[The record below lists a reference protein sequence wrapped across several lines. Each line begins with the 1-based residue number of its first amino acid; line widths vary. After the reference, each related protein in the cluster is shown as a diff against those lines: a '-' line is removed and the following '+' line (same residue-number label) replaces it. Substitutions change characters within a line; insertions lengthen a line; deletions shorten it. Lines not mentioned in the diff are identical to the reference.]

1 MSQRLR
7 LLRENDVF
15 SHHTLDI
22 SDTRH
27 LYQPYSAI
35 VKEPEEEVERRAKE
49 VLAKGKALIVKDNR
63 GTGKSSLVN
72 HVLLD
77 LGPACFPI
85 FFRLGLAGDFDKV
98 SSDPGEF
105 ARYLLTR
112 TRAEVLKVKKLSK
125 AALEKYRK
133 YSALEISY
141 TEGRKDTLIGKI
153 KNTLS
158 WIPGLAST
166 EAEVGGELQ
175 TYVETALSE
184 KVYND
189 DRIAAIAELCEVIR
203 AHKLEP
209 VLVFDDTDHFLQQGA
224 IDRRPLVDAFFV
236 NIVPMFQE
244 FGCGTVL
251 NAHSSY
257 DDYET
262 FRAAQKKHFD
272 EVLTIPVV
280 GFEGFLKIVEKK
292 VRAVHAEAAL
302 DDLFQRDAL
311 ETIFHQ
317 AYLKKPKERMR
328 DTMLVLQDTVL
339 AAINANADK
348 VSLAHAVHGLFEAGV
363 G

>member
-1 MSQRLR
+1 MTQRLS

-22 SDTRH
+22 ADTRH
-27 LYQPYSAI
+27 LYQPYSTI
-35 VKEPEEEVERRAKE
+35 VKEPEEQVERLAKE
-49 VLAKGKALIVKDNR
+49 VLAKGKALMIKDNR

-77 LGPACFPI
+77 LGSTCFPI

-98 SSDPGEF
+98 SSDPTEF
-105 ARYLLTR
+105 TRYLLTR
-112 TRAEVLKVKKLSK
+112 TRTEIQGIKKLSK
-125 AALEKYRK
+125 AALDRYRK
-133 YSALEISY
+133 YSAQEISY
-141 TEGRKDTLIGKI
+141 TEGRKDTLVGKI
-153 KNTLS
+153 KSALS

-166 EAEVGGELQ
+166 EVEVSGEME

-184 KVYND
+184 QIYNT
-189 DRIAAIAELCEVIR
+189 DRIAAIADLCAVIR
-203 AHKLEP
+203 GHQLEP

-224 IDRRPLVDAFFV
+224 IDRRPLVDKFFV
-236 NIVPMFQE
+236 DVVPMFQD
-244 FGCGTVL
+244 FGCAVVL
-251 NAHSSY
+251 SAHTSY

-272 EVLTIPVV
+272 EVLKIPVV
-280 GFEGFLKIVEKK
+280 GFEGFLQIIDKK
-292 VRAVHAEAAL
+292 VKAVHPDAIL

-311 ETIFHQ
+311 EVIFRQ

-328 DTMLVLQDTVL
+328 DTMLVLQEAVL
-339 AAINANADK
+339 AAIHANANK
-348 VSLAHAVHGLFEAGV
+348 VALIHAVHGLYEAGI

>member
-35 VKEPEEEVERRAKE
+35 VKEPDEEVERLAKE

-77 LGPACFPI
+77 LGPSFFPI
-85 FFRLGLAGDFDKV
+85 FFRIGLAGDFDKV
-98 SSDPGEF
+98 SSDPSEF

-125 AALEKYRK
+125 AALERYRQ
-133 YSALEISY
+133 YSAQEISY
-141 TEGRKDTLIGKI
+141 TEGRKDTLLGKI
-153 KNTLS
+153 KSTLS
-158 WIPGLAST
+158 WIPALAST
-166 EAEVGGELQ
+166 EVEVGGELQ

-184 KVYND
+184 KIYND

-203 AHKLEP
+203 ARKLEP
-209 VLVFDDTDHFLQQGA
+209 VLVLDDTDHFLQQGA

-236 NIVPMFQE
+236 NVVPMFQD
-244 FGCGTVL
+244 FGCGIVL

-262 FRAAQKKHFD
+262 FRSAQKKHFD

-280 GFEGFLKIVEKK
+280 GFEGFVKIVEKK
-292 VRAVHAEAAL
+292 VRAVHA
-302 DDLFQRDAL
+302 DIPVNDLFDSDAL
-311 ETIFHQ
+311 EMIFLQ
-317 AYLKKPKERMR
+317 VYLKKPKERMR
-328 DTMLVLQDTVL
+328 DTMLVLQEAVL
-339 AAINANADK
+339 AAIHANADK
-348 VSLAHAVHGLFEAGV
+348 VALSHAMHGLFEAGIN
-363 G
+363 